1 MWDEKRDKAPADCQ
15 RDPDP
20 SGAGSAVAT
29 YFLIG
34 AGDVT
39 VAGLDPEKAL
49 GILVLTYGGQ
59 AFQVLAGLLGLLLS
73 KKKSLLTVILGVL
86 LFVPQ
91 LIAFLHVKNDIALIL
106 VNAVLLAVPY
116 YYLHN
121 AYKNFKE

>member
-1 MWDEKRDKAPADCQ
+1 MR
-15 RDPDP
+15 
-20 SGAGSAVAT
+20 SGTKHLRIASVIQILLVAGSAVAT

-39 VAGLDPEKAL
+39 VAGLDPEQAL
-49 GILVLTYGGQ
+49 GIRVLTYGGQ

>member
-1 MWDEKRDKAPADCQ
+1 MRSGTKHLRIASVIQ
-15 RDPDP
+15 ILL
-20 SGAGSAVAT
+20 GAGSAVAT

-59 AFQVLAGLLGLLLS
+59 AFQVLAGLLLS

>member
-1 MWDEKRDKAPADCQ
+1 MRSGTKHLRIASVIQ
-15 RDPDP
+15 ILL
-20 SGAGSAVAT
+20 GAGSAVAT

-34 AGDVT
+34 AGDVA

-106 VNAVLLAVPY
+106 VNVVLLAVPY